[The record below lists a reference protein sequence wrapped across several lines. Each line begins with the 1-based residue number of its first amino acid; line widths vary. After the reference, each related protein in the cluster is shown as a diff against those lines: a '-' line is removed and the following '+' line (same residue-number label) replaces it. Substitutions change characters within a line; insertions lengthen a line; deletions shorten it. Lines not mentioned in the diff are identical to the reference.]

1 MEIQIETA
9 KKNLE
14 QILQDL
20 DALKKKEPKQY
31 QLVETLNYNLKRELQ
46 VFDGKKEQFRS
57 NNDAR
62 SKQNNE
68 IQQEVQKLENIAKQ
82 ITDLKIAREQTKQNV
97 DNQKHAEEAAKK
109 MISELERE
117 HVWLSASEPEFNKPN
132 SIFDFRN
139 LNIGDEKK
147 SIIDLKNELQDM
159 KKRVDFKV
167 DSMLD
172 DTNIKYDNLITKKT
186 TTEDNKKEVEDTI
199 EYLNQKNN
207 DELNKIWKAVSQNFG
222 DIFKTLLP
230 GCQAKL
236 ALHKPDPLN
245 PDKGVENGL
254 CLNVA
259 FNG

>member
-1 MEIQIETA
+1 M
-9 KKNLE
+9 
-14 QILQDL
+14 
-20 DALKKKEPKQY
+20 
-31 QLVETLNYNLKRELQ
+31 
-46 VFDGKKEQFRS
+46 
-57 NNDAR
+57 
-62 SKQNNE
+62 
-68 IQQEVQKLENIAKQ
+68 
-82 ITDLKIAREQTKQNV
+82 
-97 DNQKHAEEAAKK
+97 
-109 MISELERE
+109 
-117 HVWLSASEPEFNKPN
+117 SASEPELNKPN

-199 EYLNQKNN
+199 EYLNQKKN
-207 DELNKIWKAVSQNFG
+207 DELNKIWKVVSQNFG

-236 ALHKPDPLN
+236 ALHKPDPSN

-259 FNG
+259 FNGQWKKSLSELSGGQRSLLALSLILALLKFQPAPIYILDEIDSALDQSHTQNIGLMIK